1 VVNLQISLKK
11 KGDSLHICINYHT
24 LNSQTIKNR
33 YALPCID
40 ELLNQLFSI
49 RKFSKIDFTSGYWQI
64 AIAAADQYKIAFWIW
79 YGYYEFNIMPFGLT
93 NSSVTFQSLINDIFW
108 GMLDIC
114 VIVYVDDILVFSK
127 NHKDHK
133 KHVQQVLQRLQE
145 NKLYA

>member
-49 RKFSKIDFTSGYWQI
+49 RKFSKIDFISGYWQI
-64 AIAAADQYKIAFWIW
+64 AIAAADQYKIAF
-79 YGYYEFNIMPFGLT
+79 
-93 NSSVTFQSLINDIFW
+93 
-108 GMLDIC
+108 
-114 VIVYVDDILVFSK
+114 
-127 NHKDHK
+127 
-133 KHVQQVLQRLQE
+133 
-145 NKLYA
+145 